1 MEQNTK
7 NVNKPKQ
14 LEPVLRNKRNHC
26 NEKPTHRNEE
36 QLLKKKKKRVAPAHC
51 NQRKPWHSNEGSAQ
65 LKTKQNKTNVIKS
78 VTSACP

>member
-36 QLLKKKKKRVAPAHC
+36 QLLKKKKKEEQIICKANSLFQKRKVGLTFTAEK
-51 NQRKPWHSNEGSAQ
+51 NQ
-65 LKTKQNKTNVIKS
+65 T
-78 VTSACP
+78 